1 MNKHTLSTLPG
12 TTASHLESDL
22 QIRWSNPE
30 RSRRLI
36 VLISLDSDCTLLT
49 RRICRLASETSS
61 TIQLLGLC
69 KNPIHELTLRREL
82 ATVSALIRD
91 AKVYVEAKVEIGSD
105 WLAIIKQNY
114 QEGDMIVCISDQPVG
129 IRQRPLS
136 HILESQLKAPI
147 YILSDTKSTQSQSSF
162 VSRII
167 AWSGCFAILIGF
179 FILQAQLVQLP
190 NDWFQ
195 SVLFILLLIP
205 ELGLIL
211 LWNSLF

>member
-1 MNKHTLSTLPG
+1 
-12 TTASHLESDL
+12 
-22 QIRWSNPE
+22 
-30 RSRRLI
+30 
-36 VLISLDSDCTLLT
+36 TLLT
-49 RRICRLASETSS
+49 RRICRLAGETSS

-91 AKVYVEAKVEIGSD
+91 AKVYVEAKVEVGSD

-136 HILESQLKAPI
+136 YMLESQLKAPI
-147 YILSDTKSTQSQSSF
+147 YILAETKSIQSQPSF

-167 AWSGCFAILIGF
+167 AWSGCIAILIGF

-195 SVLFILLLIP
+195 TVLFILLLIP